1 MRLVS
6 INNIKP
12 QAYLAKTVYEDS
24 GRIILVKGTQLNENY
39 ITRLKNLNVGSVYVD
54 DGKAG
59 AIGIDYDVSEDTR
72 LQVFKILRMSLP
84 KIRAGESFESRRIRK
99 TVNDIIDEILRIK
112 ELMVYLTDIKSLRD
126 HTFDHSVNV
135 CILSLL
141 TALSMGYDHQQLLE
155 LGAGA
160 LLHDV
165 GKAAVLDKIV
175 NNTKLFIP
183 DEYQQI
189 QKHVDYGYEA
199 LKKAVS
205 IGSFAADVAWQHH
218 ERYNGSGYPRKL
230 AGNDIH
236 EHARIVAVAD
246 VYNALSTARPYREGL
261 LLHEAEEAIRR
272 SRGTDFDPD
281 IAAEFIRITVPFPLG
296 SMVLLNSGVKG
307 IVVSINADFPTRP
320 RIQMLYNDK
329 GDQVE
334 GIHIVD
340 LMRDQALFVQK
351 LT

>member
-1 MRLVS
+1 
-6 INNIKP
+6 
-12 QAYLAKTVYEDS
+12 
-24 GRIILVKGTQLNENY
+24 
-39 ITRLKNLNVGSVYVD
+39 
-54 DGKAG
+54 
-59 AIGIDYDVSEDTR
+59 
-72 LQVFKILRMSLP
+72 
-84 KIRAGESFESRRIRK
+84 
-99 TVNDIIDEILRIK
+99 
-112 ELMVYLTDIKSLRD
+112 VYLTDIKSLRD

-175 NNTKLFIP
+175 NSTKLFIP

-351 LT
+351 LI